1 MGFSYKGNNLWKT
14 KTVIKPLTCQKD
26 VLSWWCKLVKND
38 ILVIKTRY
46 LFKTTKKKTTNIYYL
61 YFSNPHHQLP
71 KLKISKKITHYKKHF
86 PKKSDLHSKEKLLF
100 KNRFKIKP
108 FFNFRKFLRN

>member
-1 MGFSYKGNNLWKT
+1 MGFSYKGNNLWKK

-46 LFKTTKKKTTNIYYL
+46 LFKTKKKPQIFIIY
-61 YFSNPHHQLP
+61 FFKSSSSTSKTKNF
-71 KLKISKKITHYKKHF
+71 KKKITHYKNTF
-86 PKKSDLHSKEKLLF
+86 QKKSDLHSKEKLLF
-100 KNRFKIKP
+100 KNKFKIKP
-108 FFNFRKFLRN
+108 FLILENF